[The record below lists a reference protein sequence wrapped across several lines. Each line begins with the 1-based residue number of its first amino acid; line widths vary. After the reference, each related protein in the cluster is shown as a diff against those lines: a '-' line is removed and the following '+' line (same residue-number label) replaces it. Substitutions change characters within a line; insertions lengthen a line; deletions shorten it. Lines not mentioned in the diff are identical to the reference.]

1 MFIVTCIYRTM
12 SSGFEHNNKHVF
24 DTLEK
29 ASEYIRTEWYD
40 SLCEENDYPSE
51 WDEENFRRPMPQR
64 EEFTVEALQKI
75 RGKVIFAPYHY
86 EHAIVQNELHL
97 EEVRSR

>member
-1 MFIVTCIYRTM
+1 MFIVTCIYRTA

-51 WDEENFRRPMPQR
+51 WDEENFRRPKPQR

-97 EEVRSR
+97 EEVRGR